1 MLSSSLRKISDHCD
15 YHSESLC
22 ISGITKKVHN
32 ATSSFFAPMTA
43 SFDADALWD
52 LYDDSDATIRG
63 HVVPEDNGNDYIGT
77 SHISSTSRASPSS
90 PSCDP
95 DEHDNATLIQT
106 VTIRPGLSLPLHVP
120 RSLLEDGCLGEVG
133 GMVWDCSVVTA
144 RYLLLSAPSSLRVH
158 VSDDDAADVIACDD
172 FHIDLTS
179 YDHIVELGSGLGLLG
194 FALHRHLCEQSS
206 ESGSSSGS
214 SSGHRTQKIT
224 LTDYLPELVDAM
236 RRTAAGEIDSMG
248 QIGVGSGIGACSGD
262 SSSGPSPDRDADA
275 TESQTPTSSSL
286 LPSSATNPSLGVS
299 HLDWSDPSDVALNRC
314 RIQSGESV
322 LIVASEVLYEPCH
335 ADMLTNCIGRILDRS
350 DCRDKCRVLVANFA
364 ERPGWRR
371 FVDVTLGVKSQGQV
385 DGSAELPKENCRE
398 ASASSSAAIR
408 RQVREMD
415 LGSGGYELLDTS
427 GDEWCAS
434 CVSSSTTKSHRV
446 VQTLE
451 GAAR

>member
-1 MLSSSLRKISDHCD
+1 MERVIQKPSARGLNRSIDRSSLPHF
-15 YHSESLC
+15 L
-22 ISGITKKVHN
+22 
-32 ATSSFFAPMTA
+32 APMSSG
-43 SFDADALWD
+43 SFDADALWE
-52 LYDDSDATIRG
+52 LYDDADATIRG
-63 HVVPEDNGNDYIGT
+63 HVVPLDDGNDDIGT
-77 SHISSTSRASPSS
+77 SRISSTSHAASS
-90 PSCDP
+90 PCEHD

-106 VTIRPGLSLPLHVP
+106 VAVRPGLSLPLHVP

-133 GMVWDCSVVTA
+133 GMVWDCSVVMA
-144 RYLLLSAPSSLRVH
+144 RYLLLSAPSSLC
-158 VSDDDAADVIACDD
+158 VSDDDAADVIAADD

-236 RRTAAGEIDSMG
+236 RRTAADEIDSMG
-248 QIGVGSGIGACSGD
+248 QIGVGCGSGTCLGD
-262 SSSGPSPDRDADA
+262 SSSGPGPNKDADA
-275 TESQTPTSSSL
+275 TESRTPTSSSP
-286 LPSSATNPSLGVS
+286 LPSSATNPSLCVS
-299 HLDWSDPSDVALNRC
+299 HLDWSDPSDVALNKC
-314 RIQSGESV
+314 RIQPGESV

-371 FVDVTLGVKSQGQV
+371 FVDVTLGVKPQGQV
-385 DGSAELPKENCRE
+385 EGSAELSKENCHE
-398 ASASSSAAIR
+398 ALASSSAAIR

-427 GDEWCAS
+427 TRCEFRTFS
-434 CVSSSTTKSHRV
+434 HSPSTFCGGV
-446 VQTLE
+446 
-451 GAAR
+451 